1 MNLLVVADLH
11 YALKQFDWIL
21 SVAPDHDAVVI
32 AGDLLEVASVVP
44 QDAQIVVVTEYLRRL
59 SEMTRVFVCSGNH
72 DLDVEG
78 PGGERIA
85 GWLAGLGVAAV
96 VRDGQAVAIGEML
109 FSCFPW
115 WEGAETASGDR
126 GADGA
131 GCRPAAP
138 GTSDLDPSRAA
149 RATAR

>member
-1 MNLLVVADLH
+1 MNLLLVADLH
-11 YALKQFDWIL
+11 YTLKQFDWIL
-21 SVAPDHDAVVI
+21 SVAADHDAVVI

-85 GWLAGLGVAAV
+85 GWLAGLGVAGV
-96 VRDGQAVAIGEML
+96 VRDGQAVAIGDTL
-109 FSCFPW
+109 VLLLSLVGGRGDPR
-115 WEGAETASGDR
+115 GDR

-131 GCRPAAP
+131 GCRPAHRER
-138 GTSDLDPSRAA
+138 GFGCITRR